1 LTQTNQIDA
10 VWELSAPP
18 APASKCLLE
27 DISTDVLIIGAGF
40 SGLSTALH
48 LQDSSH
54 DVVLID
60 AHSIA
65 WGASGRNGG
74 HVLPLIRKDP
84 AAIIEQ
90 LGAEQGE
97 RLIRMV
103 AESADLVFSMIERF
117 EIDCDAERNG
127 WLQAIHS
134 AQQLAIC
141 ENRFQ
146 QWQAYAADMAILD
159 EQETNTLMGTEA
171 YIGALLVRSAGHINP
186 LAFARGMA
194 EAARKGGTKLF
205 TDTPALAI
213 EQKGSNWQVKTPKG
227 TITAEKIVLATA
239 AYSDAVWPGLQKSYL
254 PFYLYNVA
262 TTPLDADLR
271 KSVLPGRQPVTDTRS
286 DAHVFHYDGAG
297 RLISGGTFI
306 FPYRWKSRLLVHVNK
321 VLSSTFPQ
329 IESAQFELD
338 HVWRGKVSMT
348 TDILP
353 HMHVLAPNVFTWL
366 GCNARGIALATRMGA
381 VLADAVNEVP
391 EQDWPIQATKMQGIP
406 AHAFS
411 NMMTSVMLAYYRLR
425 DLYL

>member
-1 LTQTNQIDA
+1 MQAKKIDA
-10 VWELSAPP
+10 VWELTAPP
-18 APASKCLLE
+18 APASNQLAE
-27 DISTDVLIIGAGF
+27 DINTEVLIIGAGF
-40 SGLSTALH
+40 SGLSSALH

-90 LGAEQGE
+90 LGPEQGE

-117 EIDCDAERNG
+117 EIECNAERKG

-134 AQQLAIC
+134 AQQLTVC
-141 ENRFQ
+141 ENRLQ
-146 QWQAYAADMAILD
+146 QWQPYADDMALL
-159 EQETNTLMGTEA
+159 EQNETSTLMGTDA
-171 YIGALLVRSAGHINP
+171 YMGALFVGSGGHINP

-194 EAARKGGTKLF
+194 EAAIKGGTRIF
-205 TDTPALAI
+205 TDTPALAL
-213 EQKGSNWQVKTPKG
+213 EEKGGRWQVKTPKG
-227 TITAEKIVLATA
+227 TITTEKIILTTA
-239 AYSDAVWPGLQKSYL
+239 AYSDALWPDLQKSFL

-262 TTPLDADLR
+262 TTPLNAELR
-271 KSVLPGRQPVTDTRS
+271 SSVLPGRQPVTDTRS

-306 FPYRWKSRLLVHVNK
+306 FPYKWKPRLLTHVNN

-329 IESAQFELD
+329 IESPQFELD
-338 HVWRGKVSMT
+338 HIWRGKVSMT
-348 TDILP
+348 ADILP

-366 GCNARGIALATRMGA
+366 GCNARGIGLATRMGA

-391 EQDWPIQATKMQGIP
+391 MQDWPIQAIEMQGIP

-425 DLYL
+425 DSYL